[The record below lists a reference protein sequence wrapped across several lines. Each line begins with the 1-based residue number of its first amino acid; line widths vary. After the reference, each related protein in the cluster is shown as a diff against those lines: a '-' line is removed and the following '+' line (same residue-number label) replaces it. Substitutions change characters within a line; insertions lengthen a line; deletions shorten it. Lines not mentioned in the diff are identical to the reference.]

1 MCVCVCGRVYGDIQQ
16 SIKAYQDGLA
26 IEPANETLQAGLQE
40 VEAVKARGGAGAA
53 NPMGALGGIFSSP
66 DVWAKIGMN
75 PQTRGYLQQPDFVAM
90 LQAVQANP
98 SSLGQYMQVSTTV
111 GLVAHDP
118 RLSVVVLLCV
128 CVCVRRSGV
137 RGTRVGCSPSHTCAD
152 WALLLPMPNTPST
165 PAYCAVSPRGNETG
179 EWFRFVGR
187 VRACQVSH
195 PWKCFLQP
203 KSNVVSV

>member
-1 MCVCVCGRVYGDIQQ
+1 VYGDIQQ

-137 RGTRVGCSPSHTCAD
+137 
-152 WALLLPMPNTPST
+152 
-165 PAYCAVSPRGNETG
+165 
-179 EWFRFVGR
+179 VGR
-187 VRACQVSH
+187 EWGARRLTPVPTGRSCCPCPTPPAPQHIAPCRHAVTKRANGFVLSGG
-195 PWKCFLQP
+195 
-203 KSNVVSV
+203 